1 MKRRLLGSASSVAED
16 ARALPNRDLRFEPL
30 VGQIA
35 TFVQDEIMLGRY
47 KPGERVREQ
56 EIADQLE
63 VSRGPVREALRVL
76 EKRGL
81 VEIVPWRGA
90 RVVSLSAHELNEV
103 FQVRGALFT
112 MMAKLAAVYATDE
125 EIDRLEQAVEE
136 LDAMAHRNVTMADF
150 LRKRYSCA
158 DMLMV
163 ASHNQTAADMQR
175 VLVQRTQ
182 GYYTATSQASQEMRM
197 ESVVLYRQMIEAL
210 RQRQPAAAE
219 DVAHRLAD
227 TNRAAVLAM
236 FGQGLGE
243 TDAPRP
249 SSKRDGS
256 RRSER
261 KPNS

>member
-1 MKRRLLGSASSVAED
+1 MKKRLLSGASIAED
-16 ARALPNRDLRFEPL
+16 AHVQPSRDARFEPL

-56 EIADQLE
+56 EIADQLN

-76 EKRGL
+76 EKHGL
-81 VEIVPWRGA
+81 VEIIPWRGA

-103 FQVRGALFT
+103 LQVRGALFT
-112 MMAKLAAVYATDE
+112 LMARLAAVYATDE
-125 EIDRLEQAVEE
+125 EIDRLEAAVGE
-136 LDAMAHRNVTMADF
+136 LDSFAHRNVTMADF
-150 LRKRYSCA
+150 LRKRYACA
-158 DMLMV
+158 DLLMV
-163 ASHNQTAADMQR
+163 ASHNQTACEMQR

-197 ESVVLYRQMIEAL
+197 ESVVLYRQMIETL
-210 RQRQPAAAE
+210 RQRQPVAAE

-243 TDAPRP
+243 PDAPRP
-249 SSKRDGS
+249 SSKRDIS
-256 RRSER
+256 HRTAR
-261 KPNS
+261 KPNT